1 MTNIKQIA
9 KLAGVSVTTV
19 SRVLND
25 HPYVNEAKRSAVKE
39 AIEQLH
45 YTRNSNAVHLAK
57 GKTFLIGVITPY
69 TNHPY
74 FGAIIEGIS
83 KQANA
88 AGYHLVIFH
97 TNYQRHKE
105 IQALDMLRT
114 KQLDSIIICSRVVE
128 MKILRAY
135 KGYGPII
142 LCEDTMQTEFPSVCI
157 DHYAAVTC
165 AFDHLIKN
173 NYSKIGL
180 VLGRMI
186 GRNSHQRLKAYHES
200 VEKYQL
206 DARKEWLIDGIYNM
220 TDGGKVFHRWDELV
234 EKPDALIIS
243 NDEAA
248 AGFILQAKQSGKDVP
263 GNLGIIGFNNDGVA
277 EMLGITTVSLPLE
290 QIGKTAFDLSQLEK
304 EPAQIKLEFRLIKR
318 NTV

>member
-83 KQANA
+83 QGHG
-88 AGYHLVIFH
+88 AGFHLVIFQ

-142 LCEDTMQTEFPSVCI
+142 LCEDTTQTEFPSVCI
-157 DHYAAVTC
+157 DHYAAVTM

-206 DARKEWLIDGIYNM
+206 VTKKGLADRRHL
-220 TDGGKVFHRWDELV
+220 
-234 EKPDALIIS
+234 
-243 NDEAA
+243 
-248 AGFILQAKQSGKDVP
+248 
-263 GNLGIIGFNNDGVA
+263 
-277 EMLGITTVSLPLE
+277 
-290 QIGKTAFDLSQLEK
+290 
-304 EPAQIKLEFRLIKR
+304 
-318 NTV
+318 

>member
-1 MTNIKQIA
+1 LQRGRHF
-9 KLAGVSVTTV
+9 LSE
-19 SRVLND
+19 SL
-25 HPYVNEAKRSAVKE
+25 HPIRIIPTS
-39 AIEQLH
+39 
-45 YTRNSNAVHLAK
+45 
-57 GKTFLIGVITPY
+57 
-69 TNHPY
+69 
-74 FGAIIEGIS
+74 GAIIEGIS

-88 AGYHLVIFH
+88 AGFHLVIFH

-105 IQALDMLRT
+105 IQALDMLKT
-114 KQLDSIIICSRVVE
+114 KQLDSIIICSRMIE

-142 LCEDTMQTEFPSVCI
+142 LCEDTAQTEFPSVCI
-157 DHYAAVTC
+157 DHYAAVTL

-206 DARKEWLIDGIYNM
+206 NARNEWLIDGIYNM
-220 TDGGKVFHRWDELV
+220 TDGGEVFHIWNGLV

-248 AGFILQAKQSGKDVP
+248 AGFILHAKQSGMNVP
-263 GNLGIIGFNNDGVA
+263 ESLGIIGFNNDSVA

-304 EPAQIKLEFRLIKR
+304 DPAQIKLEFRLIER

>member
-1 MTNIKQIA
+1 MSNIKQIA

-25 HPYVNEAKRSAVKE
+25 YPYVTEEKRSAVNE

-45 YTRNSNAVHLAK
+45 YTRNSNAVHLAR

-69 TNHPY
+69 TNHSY

-88 AGYHLVIFH
+88 AGHHLVVFH

-105 IQALDMLRT
+105 IQALEMLKA
-114 KQLDSIIICSRVVE
+114 KQLDSIIICSRMIELKV
-128 MKILRAY
+128 LRAY

-142 LCEDTMQTEFPSVCI
+142 LCEDTAQTEFPSVSI
-157 DHYAAVTC
+157 DHYAAVAM
-165 AFDHLIKN
+165 AFDHLIN
-173 NYSKIGL
+173 NHYSKIGL
-180 VLGRMI
+180 VLGRLI

-206 DARKEWLIDGIYNM
+206 DAKKEWLIDGIYNM
-220 TDGGKVFHRWDELV
+220 SEGGEVFHMWNGLD

-243 NDEAA
+243 NDAAA
-248 AGFILQAKQSGKDVP
+248 AGFILQAKKSGKNIP
-263 GNLGIIGFNNDGVA
+263 ESLGIIGFNNDSVA
-277 EMLGITTVSLPLE
+277 EMLDITTVSLPLE
-290 QIGKTAFDLSQLEK
+290 QIGRTAFDLCQLK
-304 EPAQIKLEFRLIKR
+304 KSSAQIRLEFHLIER